1 MKYFFKNYLPYGCMG
16 AVIATVVNCIYAIV
30 RNGNETPIEVL
41 ILIGITMVLTVVSY
55 LLSQVDFKS
64 ERMLYLCE
72 YLSYMAIIVV
82 SCLIVANPDAMPRML
97 IEWLAWATSIYVF
110 IRCYVNKVFMDDVK
124 KMNEDLKQLHK
135 N

>member
-64 ERMLYLCE
+64 ERVHYLCE
-72 YLSYMAIIVV
+72 YLSYMVIIVV

-97 IEWLAWATSIYVF
+97 IEWLVWATIIYIF